1 MWLYENDVF
10 HAKWLVVGDVIKFS
24 LQCAMLCG
32 VLICVTDMFGWVF
45 SEVVC

>member
-1 MWLYENDVF
+1 MF
-10 HAKWLVVGDVIKFS
+10 QAKWLVIGDVIKFS

-32 VLICVTDMFGWVF
+32 VLICVIDMFVWVF

>member
-1 MWLYENDVF
+1 MILGHVLQ
-10 HAKWLVVGDVIKFS
+10 AKCLVVGYVNKFS

-45 SEVVC
+45 SEVGC

>member
-1 MWLYENDVF
+1 MWLRENDVF
-10 HAKWLVVGDVIKFS
+10 REKWLVGGDVIQFS

-45 SEVVC
+45 S

>member
-1 MWLYENDVF
+1 MCENDVF
-10 HAKWLVVGDVIKFS
+10 QAKWLVVVDVIEFS

-32 VLICVTDMFGWVF
+32 VSICVIDMFGWVF